1 VEYYSYF
8 CQNKLNIMENEI
20 ITELLE
26 IIEQQEKLIR
36 ELNFR
41 ISNLV
46 ELNELIKK
54 YSELTERQLEIEKQK
69 LPTIIYN

>member
-1 VEYYSYF
+1 
-8 CQNKLNIMENEI
+8 MENEI